1 MCAAPKTKI
10 NLSSDHLV
18 QTLPP
23 HLATFCKNQPGP
35 NHQNPFLI
43 FSWIWWRNGC
53 IFSLSWSINKIQKTW
68 NWKKKCVFIWASNIE
83 VRRKNLN
90 PFPVCF
96 CLSGCSFSR
105 QKAQRKLR
113 IRFRDLPNF
122 SKFQK
127 PNFGVFLFSQ
137 SFNNLIIFQD

>member
-68 NWKKKCVFIWASNIE
+68 NWKKKVFLFEPQKLRSAARTWIRFRF
-83 VRRKNLN
+83 VFVL
-90 PFPVCF
+90 PVAVF
-96 CLSGCSFSR
+96 LVKTPKGNF
-105 QKAQRKLR
+105 R
-113 IRFRDLPNF
+113 IRFRDLPTF

-127 PNFGVFLFSQ
+127 PNFVFFYSV
-137 SFNNLIIFQD
+137 SPLIIL

>member
-18 QTLPP
+18 QSLPP

-68 NWKKKCVFIWASNIE
+68 NWNLFCVAYLFYPQILRFVAS
-83 VRRKNLN
+83 VSGFCFV
-90 PFPVCF
+90 PF
-96 CLSGCSFSR
+96 SGSDFSR
-105 QKAQRKLR
+105 QESV
-113 IRFRDLPNF
+113 PNF
-122 SKFQK
+122 FM
-127 PNFGVFLFSQ
+127 
-137 SFNNLIIFQD
+137 NLMKKRMHFFIIVVN